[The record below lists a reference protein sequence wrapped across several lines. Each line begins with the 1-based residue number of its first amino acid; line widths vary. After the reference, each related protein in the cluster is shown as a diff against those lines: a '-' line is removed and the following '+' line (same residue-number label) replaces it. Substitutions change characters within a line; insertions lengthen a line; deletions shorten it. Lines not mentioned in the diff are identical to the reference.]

1 MVMDVRVV
9 NIELGFILFHFNFPL
24 IKICL
29 NKTKQNKNCYKI
41 CFRCSKDF
49 RRVIYIRYA
58 NNFVVLL
65 ALTKEYTESLKEKIL
80 AFLQKNCGK
89 EKIVEGSKI
98 SDIIIYGI

>member
-1 MVMDVRVV
+1 MVVDVRVV
-9 NIELGFILFHFNFPL
+9 NIELGFILFYFVFNFNFPL

-49 RRVIYIRYA
+49 RRVIYIRYT

-65 ALTKEYTESLKEKIL
+65 ASTKEYTESLKEKIL
-80 AFLQKNCGK
+80 VFLQKNCGK
-89 EKIVEGSKI
+89 EKIVEGSRI
-98 SDIIIYGI
+98 SDII